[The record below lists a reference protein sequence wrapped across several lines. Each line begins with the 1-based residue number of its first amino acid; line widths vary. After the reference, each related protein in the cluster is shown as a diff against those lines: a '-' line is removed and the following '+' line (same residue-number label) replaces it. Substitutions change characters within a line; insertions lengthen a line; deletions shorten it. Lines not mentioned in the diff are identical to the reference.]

1 MRKAGVRV
9 DTFSVRAPPPTEL
22 HSAVDRADAAETFT
36 ILSQPLWAFPLAA
49 LAAVVSRP
57 GAFFSSLMV
66 ALRLRPPGL
75 RAFLLS
81 LAHFAEALVLA
92 RELRRRGIERLH
104 NHFANS
110 GATVGLLAARL
121 IGIRWSFTIHGIS
134 EFDYPAGLTLPA
146 KIAAAEFVACVSWF
160 GKAQAMRM
168 VPTDQWSKLTV
179 VRCGLDLTQLPVPN
193 PHGSGKPTI
202 ICVGRLSPEKGHG
215 GLFEALAMFAPDER
229 PNLVLVGDGPQRAE
243 LETLV
248 DHHGLGGSVTF
259 AGRKPEAETLEM
271 IAASDILVL
280 PSFME
285 GLPIVLME
293 AMALGVGVIASRVA
307 GIPELVVDGH
317 NGLLFTPAR
326 WDELHAAMARLV
338 RDANLRANLAAAAR
352 RAVAEEF
359 DITISAKKLAALF
372 QSAGALQ

>member
-1 MRKAGVRV
+1 MSEVSSAPLIARGPVPSPPPSPSPVAYLVSQYPAPSHTFIRREVEALRKAGVRV
-9 DTFSVRAPPPTEL
+9 DTFSVHQAPAEHL
-22 HSAVDRADAAETFT
+22 QSAIDREDAAQTFA
-36 ILSQPLWAFPLAA
+36 ILSQPLWAFPAA
-49 LAAVVSRP
+49 MLAAVIRNP
-57 GAFFSSLMV
+57 GAFFSALLV
-66 ALRLRPPGL
+66 ALRLRPPGI

-92 RELRRRGIERLH
+92 RELRRRGISQLH

-110 GATVGLLAARL
+110 GATVGLLAARM

-168 VPTDQWSKLTV
+168 VPTDQWHKLTV
-179 VRCGLDLTQLPVPN
+179 VRCGLDLTQLPVPT
-193 PHGSGKPTI
+193 PHDSGRPTI

-243 LETLV
+243 LATLV

-293 AMALGVGVIASRVA
+293 AMALGVGVVASVSA
-307 GIPELVVDGH
+307 S
-317 NGLLFTPAR
+317 GLRPAKVTDPPR
-326 WDELHAAMARLV
+326 P
-338 RDANLRANLAAAAR
+338 
-352 RAVAEEF
+352 
-359 DITISAKKLAALF
+359 
-372 QSAGALQ
+372 